1 MKNYQDLSPK
11 IQTIFR
17 KLGFMKLENRG
28 KPYYKGLKQGKVYR
42 VFSENKLKELKDG
55 ASETEYGYVKLKQV
69 DGTFKD
75 EAVHRLI
82 AESIPNE
89 GNKPVVHHKKIARN
103 KNGIDDLEWVTYKE
117 NHDYMKSGA
126 TAAEA

>member
-1 MKNYQDLSPK
+1 MKHLDLTPVVK
-11 IQTIFR
+11 EIFR
-17 KLGFMKLENRG
+17 KLGVLKIENRG
-28 KPYYKGLKQGKVYR
+28 KPYYKAIREGKIYR
-42 VFSENKLKELKDG
+42 VFSPNKLKEMKDG
-55 ASETEYGYVKLKQV
+55 ATEKEYGYVKLKQV

-89 GNKPVVHHKKIARN
+89 ENKPIVHHKRVARN

-117 NHDYMKSGA
+117 NYAYTKCDTK
-126 TAAEA
+126 AAEA

>member
-1 MKNYQDLSPK
+1 MKHLDLSPVAK
-11 IQTIFR
+11 DIFR
-17 KLGFMKLENRG
+17 KLGVLKIENRG
-28 KPYYKGLKQGKVYR
+28 KPYYKAIREGKIYR
-42 VFSENKLKELKDG
+42 VFSSNKLKELKDG
-55 ASETEYGYVKLKQV
+55 ATETEYGYVKLKQA

-89 GNKPVVHHKKIARN
+89 ENKPVVHHKKIARN

>member
-1 MKNYQDLSPK
+1 MKHLDLTPVVK
-11 IQTIFR
+11 EIFR
-17 KLGFMKLENRG
+17 KLGVLKIENRG
-28 KPYYKGLKQGKVYR
+28 KPYYKSIREGKIYR
-42 VFSENKLKELKDG
+42 VFSSNKLKELKDG
-55 ASETEYGYVKLKQV
+55 ATEKEYGYVKLKQA

-89 GNKPVVHHKKIARN
+89 ENKPVVHHKRIARN

-126 TAAEA
+126 TATEA

>member
-1 MKNYQDLSPK
+1 MKHLDLTPAVK
-11 IQTIFR
+11 DIFR
-17 KLGFMKLENRG
+17 KLGVLKIENRG
-28 KPYYKGLKQGKVYR
+28 KPYYKAIREGKNYR
-42 VFSENKLKELKDG
+42 VFSSNKLKELKDG
-55 ASETEYGYVKLKQV
+55 ATKTEYGYVKLKQA

>member
-1 MKNYQDLSPK
+1 MKHLDLTPVVK
-11 IQTIFR
+11 EIFR
-17 KLGFMKLENRG
+17 KLGVLKIENRG
-28 KPYYKGLKQGKVYR
+28 KPYYKAIREGKIYR
-42 VFSENKLKELKDG
+42 VFSPNKLKELKDG
-55 ASETEYGYVKLKQV
+55 ATETEYGYVKLKQA